1 MTAYKKKLYLLSGIV
16 GVLAIL
22 YALTLIFDPERVGER
37 TAAFT
42 WLDPKFRD
50 QIDALEIYGPSVDI
64 KLLRKNGVW
73 FVAAPAPVG
82 AGTAASMSAASMPA
96 ASVPA
101 EYPARQA
108 RIDDFLG
115 ILTRRGVW
123 PVYASSGANSAHE
136 RLGLTEAAASRI
148 RVRGGAGLPL
158 LDLLVGNGDLTGR
171 NIYLRK
177 AGQNEVRSGED
188 RLSGYIAGSLSSWYN
203 LRLFPDS
210 EDGTL
215 DVDIVQRL
223 TVYPLAEFTAE
234 GTALGSDP
242 LIFTRAGETWSISGA
257 ALTALDKNK
266 VDTYIRFI
274 LNAEGE
280 DFISADA
287 AAPAGEGRV
296 VLELGNGSIR
306 SIRIGRMEGES
317 DQWYAAV
324 TGSPYVYALASW
336 SAERDIPGSFVL

>member
-16 GVLAIL
+16 GLLAIV
-22 YALTLIFDPERVGER
+22 YALTRVFDPERVGER
-37 TAAFT
+37 TATFT

-50 QIDALEIYGPSVDI
+50 QIDVLEIHGPEADI
-64 KLLRKNGVW
+64 KLLRRNGAW
-73 FVAAPAPVG
+73 FVAA
-82 AGTAASMSAASMPA
+82 GT
-96 ASVPA
+96 A

-115 ILTRRGVW
+115 ILTRRGAW
-123 PVYASSGANSAHE
+123 PVQASSGGASSAHE
-136 RLGLTEAAASRI
+136 RLGLTEALASRI
-148 RVRGGAGLPL
+148 TLRGGAGLPL

-188 RLSGYIAGSLSSWYN
+188 QLSGYIAGSRSSWYK

-210 EDGTL
+210 EDGSL

-223 TVYPLAEFTAE
+223 SVYFPAETAID
-234 GTALGSDP
+234 DP
-242 LIFTRAGETWSISGA
+242 LIFTRAREGWSISGA
-257 ALTALDKNK
+257 AVTAVDKNK

-287 AAPAGEGRV
+287 AVVSTGEGRV
-296 VLELGNGSIR
+296 VLELGDGSIR
-306 SIRIGRMEGES
+306 GIRIGQAEGES
-317 DQWYAAV
+317 NQWYAVVSGGEPRLSASAANS
-324 TGSPYVYALASW
+324 GSPYVYALASW
-336 SAERDIPGSFVL
+336 SADRIFRDASSFEK